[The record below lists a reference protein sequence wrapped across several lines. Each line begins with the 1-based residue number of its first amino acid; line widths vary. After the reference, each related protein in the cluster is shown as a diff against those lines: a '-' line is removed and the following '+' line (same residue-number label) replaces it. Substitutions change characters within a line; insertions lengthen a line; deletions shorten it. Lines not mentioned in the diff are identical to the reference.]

1 MLLRRSHH
9 STEEGGIA
17 ANDPHAEKG
26 AQNQALIRAVNERIE
41 KLADEAAHPE
51 FLCECGNTSCI
62 ETIELS
68 LAEYESIRSS
78 PVRFPVKPGHN
89 FSEFERVVE
98 ENDRY
103 WVVEKFGVAGALAR
117 KLDERSRA

>member
-1 MLLRRSHH
+1 MKDS
-9 STEEGGIA
+9 
-17 ANDPHAEKG
+17 HAEKG
-26 AQNQALIRAVNERIE
+26 AKNQALLREVNERIVQV
-41 KLADEAAHPE
+41 AHDAAHPE
-51 FLCECGNTSCI
+51 FLCECADTNCV
-62 ETIELS
+62 EMIELS
-68 LAEYESIRSS
+68 IAEYESIRSS